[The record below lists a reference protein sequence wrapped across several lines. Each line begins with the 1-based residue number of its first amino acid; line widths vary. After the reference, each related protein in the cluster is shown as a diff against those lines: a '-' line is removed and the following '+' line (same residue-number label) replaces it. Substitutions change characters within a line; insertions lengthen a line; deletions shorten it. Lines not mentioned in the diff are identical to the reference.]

1 MGRLG
6 AGGRRLVLACG
17 VAAGMATAGAA
28 HAQLTVTPAGAAD
41 GFALNNFVTG
51 LPSDATYDPQGA
63 GPFGVTVNNAG
74 QVVLDSYANS
84 TNYLFNDVSNQT
96 VANAIGS
103 TLFKGFTSAYATV
116 GGTVWGSGGS
126 LFSNTAAD
134 TLIKFN
140 PDGTVNTVYSTVDVS
155 NGLWVNPVN
164 GHLIGSG
171 YSGLVDIDPANP
183 AAYRVI
189 GTNIAD
195 GVDGVAVS
203 ADGTTAY
210 GATPTGITAY
220 DLTTGA
226 GTVIATIADPDGVG
240 VISSSNALDG
250 DIVVNTNDGNVYL
263 IDPTNISAGPL
274 LVADNGSRGDYV
286 SQDSNDGSL
295 FLTQSDSVLKLS
307 CGLGCSFAQAPPPV
321 TPAPEPA
328 SLTVIGSAL
337 LGLGLMRRRRGFY
350 VSE

>member
-1 MGRLG
+1 MFGQG
-6 AGGRRLVLACG
+6 SGGRRLVLALG
-17 VAAGMATAGAA
+17 VTAGMAFAGAA
-28 HAQLTVTPAGAAD
+28 RAQLTVTPAGAAD

-74 QVVLDSYANS
+74 QVVLNSYANS

-103 TLFKGFTSAYATV
+103 TPFAGFTAAYATV

-126 LFSNTAAD
+126 LFTNTAFD
-134 TLIKFN
+134 KLVKFN
-140 PDGTVNTVYSTVDVS
+140 PDGTVNTIYPTVDVS

-171 YSGLVDIDPANP
+171 FGGLVDIDPANP
-183 AAYRVI
+183 TAYRVI
-189 GTNIAD
+189 GTDIAD
-195 GVDGVAVS
+195 GVDGV
-203 ADGTTAY
+203 G
-210 GATPTGITAY
+210 
-220 DLTTGA
+220 
-226 GTVIATIADPDGVG
+226 VIA
-240 VISSSNALDG
+240 SSNALNG
-250 DIVVNTNDGNVYL
+250 DIVVNTNDGDVYL
-263 IDPTNISAGPL
+263 IDPTNISGGPL

-307 CGLGCSFAQAPPPV
+307 CGVGCSFAQEPPP
-321 TPAPEPA
+321 AALSEPD
-328 SLTVIGSAL
+328 TTIIIGVGFL
-337 LGLGLMRRRRGFY
+337 VLGLLRKRRATNFL
-350 VSE
+350 S